1 MIRLYMECGG
11 DVQKIRK
18 DITSSSFKSMIAE
31 SYKKGLSQIR
41 KTK

>member
-1 MIRLYMECGG
+1 MIRLYMACGG